1 MLVKPRY
8 EKHMENI
15 SRFGTPLNVI
25 SRGLNVIA
33 RGLNVIARGLNVIAR
48 GWGNTLVSLGSAC
61 FKTLTVR
68 KKR

>member
-15 SRFGTPLNVI
+15 SRFGTP
-25 SRGLNVIA
+25 LNVIA

>member
-8 EKHMENI
+8 EKHVENI
-15 SRFGTPLNVI
+15 SRFGTP
-25 SRGLNVIA
+25 
-33 RGLNVIARGLNVIAR
+33 LNVIAR

-61 FKTLTVR
+61 FKTLAVR

>member
-25 SRGLNVIA
+25 
-33 RGLNVIARGLNVIAR
+33 AR
-48 GWGNTLVSLGSAC
+48 GWGNAFVGPESAC
-61 FKTLTVR
+61 FKMLAVR
-68 KKR
+68 KKW

>member
-25 SRGLNVIA
+25 A
-33 RGLNVIARGLNVIAR
+33 RGLNVIARGR
-48 GWGNTLVSLGSAC
+48 ENTLVSLGSTC

>member
-25 SRGLNVIA
+25 A
-33 RGLNVIARGLNVIAR
+33 RGGE
-48 GWGNTLVSLGSAC
+48 NTLVSLGGAC
-61 FKTLTVR
+61 FKMLTVR
-68 KKR
+68 KNR